1 MDLLMVIPIV
11 LGISAAFIIIFAHRL
26 VSSMKQEKRQIIR
39 KNLEDQ
45 MKIKARNMEKSD
57 V

>member
-1 MDLLMVIPIV
+1 MVIPIV